1 MSAFSI
7 FKDDKRKQNKEQT
20 PTAQAYY
27 TRLAN
32 RAKIGMFSAIIALI
46 LFCLLAYSF
55 YPDELTAENFKYL
68 LKFISF
74 EQTENVEVGS
84 AIIFDTD
91 PTNRYAIVRGDIAV
105 LSKTQLTV
113 YDTAGQLLQRTGIKN
128 DNPMLLTVGK
138 NMIIYD
144 LGGSQLNVYNSFSHV
159 YSENFGYPI
168 LGVSAA
174 EDGSYAVLSG
184 AKNYRSAVY
193 VYDSNYRLTF
203 SHYFP
208 TEYSTAM
215 QLDKAGKNVLVLSHI
230 SENGD
235 YLGSAALFSTTAEEP
250 IANFKFVGELPLNC
264 HFTDDGGYII
274 LTDKYLR
281 FYGADNTLKSEIAV
295 SGNLLNCNFGGN
307 YVMLAFDNTGLSE
320 NKELT
325 VYDSMG
331 NNVYRTETSARPDD
345 VLLYGSRLYMLTMGK
360 LSVHDLV
367 NDVKMF
373 EAQTDANAVDL
384 IISDDKLLV
393 FTYSDVTVY
402 NAETMDETEIQPD
415 DASLAEVSE

>member
-7 FKDDKRKQNKEQT
+7 FKDKRKQNKEQT

-32 RAKIGMFSAIIALI
+32 RAKIGMFSVIIALI

-74 EQTENVEVGS
+74 EQTENVEAGS
-84 AIIFDTD
+84 AIAFDTD

-113 YDTAGQLLQRTGIKN
+113 YDTSGQLLQRTEIKN
-128 DNPMLLTVGK
+128 DTPILLTVGK

-144 LGGSQLNVYNSFSHV
+144 LGGTQLNVYNSFSHV

-168 LGVSAA
+168 LGISAA
-174 EDGSYAVLSG
+174 ENGSYAVLSG

-215 QLDKAGKNVLVLSHI
+215 QLDKKGERVLVLSHI

-235 YLGSAALFSTTAEEP
+235 FLGSAALFNTTQEEP
-250 IANFKFVGELPLNC
+250 VANFRFLGELPLNC

-281 FYGADNTLKSEIAV
+281 FYGADHMLKQEIAV
-295 SGNLLNCNFGGN
+295 SSNLINCNFGGN
-307 YVMLAFDNTGLSE
+307 YAMLTFENAGLAES
-320 NKELT
+320 KEITVYNSDGKSVYRAETTSQPDDVLMYGDRLYMLSVGKLT
-325 VYDSMG
+325 VYDLA
-331 NNVYRTETSARPDD
+331 E
-345 VLLYGSRLYMLTMGK
+345 GK
-360 LSVHDLV
+360 T
-367 NDVKMF
+367 MF
-373 EAQTDANAVDL
+373 EMQTDADAADML
-384 IISDDKLLV
+384 ISDDKLLV

-402 NAETMDETEIQPD
+402 NAETLDETEIHPENT
-415 DASLAEVSE
+415 SLTEVSE